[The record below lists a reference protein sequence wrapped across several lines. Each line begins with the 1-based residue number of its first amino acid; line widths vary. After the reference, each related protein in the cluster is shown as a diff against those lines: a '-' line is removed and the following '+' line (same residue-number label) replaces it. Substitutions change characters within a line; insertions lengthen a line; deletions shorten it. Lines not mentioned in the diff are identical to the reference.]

1 MPGVRVLPLREAE
14 RRLAHVSVDTP
25 CEGAAG
31 FLRSPLAFR
40 RSTGGDLSRYPRSR
54 FDRTVRDEPFPKAAL
69 PWPFTRSRPATEGGP
84 LIGDGRWHRTLG
96 CGYEPRLQAPH
107 PAPPNRRP

>member
-1 MPGVRVLPLREAE
+1 MSEGAE
-14 RRLAHVSVDTP
+14 RRLAHVSVGTP
-25 CEGAAG
+25 CERVPRAFAIG
-31 FLRSPLAFR
+31 PLAFR
-40 RSTGGDLSRYPRSR
+40 RSTGGDLSRYPRSSL
-54 FDRTVRDEPFPKAAL
+54 DRTVRDEPFPKAAL

-96 CGYEPRLQAPH
+96 RGNEPRLQAPH